1 MSGKKIKSTISMIVS
16 VSMMCATLVQ
26 AQSRN
31 SDKYDDILHRS
42 GGYDAG
48 YDPDYVCADTQDT
61 KYFFKENFTYTECVG
76 RDTYAVSNAAPD
88 GWDCSIGGGSLK
100 GSYYTGDYRLI
111 DTSETAP
118 VKISRS
124 FEKADHGK
132 VTLEAQL
139 KIGAKMDGV
148 SLSLYSGSDEAI
160 RLETFGGKMYID
172 RPGGTDTELF
182 AYTADRFFGLKL
194 EIDIDAQKVTGVYLN
209 GSKMRE
215 NLDFGIKKGYL
226 NKFVASTG
234 SAATGTLSFNIV
246 HMYRGYY
253 LNEKFTSSMQ
263 DVPCEFFGKNG
274 ASVIT
279 MTSDVRPDIY
289 SLKLD
294 GRSTKAYAKRGF
306 DTASGNLKF
315 SVNVYSQTANNMKV
329 SLGAD
334 GAEAIAI
341 NIKDGKISCG
351 GVKAEFVKGIWN
363 KLTIETDSDSKTAKL
378 FVNYREAEGEIP
390 YMAGTINEVCVE
402 TAGAKINASLTNAD
416 VPEGVSAAVII
427 ALYKDGRL
435 MEVKITPASRLVS
448 GGTVTTEA
456 ITVPDDISDGDYKVS
471 AFVWDNINGNML
483 PVCKKVTVAE

>member
-1 MSGKKIKSTISMIVS
+1 
-16 VSMMCATLVQ
+16 
-26 AQSRN
+26 
-31 SDKYDDILHRS
+31 
-42 GGYDAG
+42 
-48 YDPDYVCADTQDT
+48 
-61 KYFFKENFTYTECVG
+61 
-76 RDTYAVSNAAPD
+76 
-88 GWDCSIGGGSLK
+88 
-100 GSYYTGDYRLI
+100 
-111 DTSETAP
+111 
-118 VKISRS
+118 
-124 FEKADHGK
+124 
-132 VTLEAQL
+132 
-139 KIGAKMDGV
+139 
-148 SLSLYSGSDEAI
+148 
-160 RLETFGGKMYID
+160 
-172 RPGGTDTELF
+172 
-182 AYTADRFFGLKL
+182 
-194 EIDIDAQKVTGVYLN
+194 
-209 GSKMRE
+209 
-215 NLDFGIKKGYL
+215 
-226 NKFVASTG
+226 
-234 SAATGTLSFNIV
+234 
-246 HMYRGYY
+246 
-253 LNEKFTSSMQ
+253 
-263 DVPCEFFGKNG
+263 
-274 ASVIT
+274 

-315 SVNVYSQTANNMKV
+315 SVNVYSKTANNMKV